1 MMRWLALASIAA
13 ACSTIA
19 CGQAPDATRC
29 NQTSDCT
36 GDAVCTQNLCQA
48 GYRLTMTPAGDGA
61 GRITSSPDGFN
72 CSVAC
77 SAPLAAGAALTLHAI
92 PDSNSDFLGWSG
104 GCSGTADCA
113 VTMDAAKSVT
123 ALFRSNHVVFSSE
136 MALDGS
142 DATTVNGTINVWRVS
157 ADGTALLPLTRGTTS
172 GNNSVAARSSPDGKQ
187 VSFVSSM
194 ALDGSD
200 AANTNTT
207 ANIWRVNADGTGLK
221 ALTQA
226 IASSDALLSLSAAQ
240 WSPDGSKLA
249 FSSTRNVDGSD
260 SANPNGVSNVWR
272 VNADGTGLTPLT
284 HATVAG
290 TSSFNPQWSPD
301 GTKIAF
307 SSSLNLNGNVASA
320 ANPAPNIWVM
330 DANGGALTPLT
341 RATAASAGSSI
352 PQWSPD
358 GTRLVFSSS
367 RNIDLSDT
375 ANGVNATQNIW
386 RVNVDGGGLVPVTIN
401 QAAGADST
409 FARFSPNGKTI
420 VFSSSMRLDG
430 SNAAN
435 VGNTANVWRIDA
447 EGGNLTA
454 LTHATASTDTTLMF
468 PGFSL
473 EGSRI
478 IFTSSNK
485 LDGTDAANAN
495 STLNI
500 WRLNVNGGAK
510 TALTRATASGA
521 NSLTC
526 ATGGGTE
533 LWILELVLAVG
544 FLRRRS
550 RRS

>member
-48 GYRLTMTPAGDGA
+48 GYRLSMTPTGDGA

-104 GCSGTADCA
+104 GCSGTGDCP

-123 ALFRSNHVVFSSE
+123 ALFRSNHVVFASE
-136 MALDGS
+136 MKLDGS
-142 DATTVNGTINVWRVS
+142 DAPNANSTFNVWRVS
-157 ADGTALLPLTRGTTS
+157 ADGTGLTPLTRATAS
-172 GNNSVAARSSPDGKQ
+172 GANSASARSSPDGKQ
-187 VSFVSSM
+187 VSFVSAL

-200 AANTNTT
+200 AANTNSI
-207 ANIWRVNADGTGLK
+207 ANIWRINADGTGLTP
-221 ALTQA
+221 LTRA
-226 IASSDALLSLSAAQ
+226 IASNDGILSISSAQ
-240 WSPDGSKLA
+240 WSPDGTKLV
-249 FSSTRNVDGSD
+249 FSSARNVDGSD
-260 SANPNGVSNVWR
+260 SPNPSGISNVWR
-272 VNADGTGLTPLT
+272 VNADGTGLIALT
-284 HATVAG
+284 QATVAG
-290 TSSFNPQWSPD
+290 ASSFNPQWSPD

-307 SSSLNLNGNVASA
+307 SSSLNVDGTNT
-320 ANPAPNIWVM
+320 ANPNGTSNIWVM
-330 DANGGALTPLT
+330 DASGGGRTPLT

-352 PQWSPD
+352 PEWSPD
-358 GTRLVFSSS
+358 GTKLVFSSS
-367 RNIDLSDT
+367 RNTNLSDT
-375 ANGVNATQNIW
+375 SVPAQNIW
-386 RVNVDGGGLVPVTIN
+386 RVNVDGGGLTPVTIN
-401 QAAGADST
+401 TVAGADST
-409 FARFSPNGKTI
+409 FARFSPNGRTI

-435 VGNTANVWRIDA
+435 VNNTANVWRIDA
-447 EGGNLTA
+447 DGANLTA
-454 LTHATASTDTTLMF
+454 LTRATASADGTFMF

-478 IFTSSNK
+478 IFSSSNK

-495 STLNI
+495 STTNI
-500 WRLNVNGGAK
+500 WRLNVNGGTK
-510 TALTRATASGA
+510 TALTRATANGA
-521 NSLTC
+521 SSLTC

-533 LWILELVLAVG
+533 LWILELALAVG